1 MKRKFNPVLL
11 IAVLWFAATLFCW
24 LKPADDI
31 SDSERRKLAQFPK
44 ITYSSI
50 MNGGFMEKFESAST
64 DQFPFREELRKLK
77 AAFSTGIFRQKDNHG
92 IISYEGSLEKLN
104 GPVSESS
111 LQKAEDKLTGLYEK
125 FFPDSAVYYA
135 VVPEKGYY
143 IPDSAGYPI
152 TDYSKLLQLNLPFAE
167 KIDLTG
173 TLQLSD
179 YYRTDSHW
187 RQELLPETA
196 ALIAETM
203 GVTLSGSYTEE
214 TVKTDFFGVYAGQSG
229 LPVKPESITILR
241 NDILDGC
248 TVYNYETG
256 KTTGLYN
263 LEALS
268 NRDPYDVYLS
278 GAVSL
283 LAIENP
289 NATTDRE
296 LIVFRD
302 SFGSSLIPLLCEA
315 YRYVTVVDIRY
326 MQSMAL
332 PNFVDFHGQDVLLLY
347 STGVLNN
354 SAMLR

>member
-1 MKRKFNPVLL
+1 MKRKFNPILL
-11 IAVLWFAATLFCW
+11 IAVLWFAVTLFCW
-24 LKPADDI
+24 LKPAEEI
-31 SDSERRKLAQFPK
+31 SDSERRKLDQFPK
-44 ITYSSI
+44 VTYSSI
-50 MNGGFMEKFESAST
+50 LNGGFMEKFESAST

-77 AAFSTGIFRQKDNHG
+77 AVFSTGVLLQKDNHG

-104 GPVSESS
+104 GPVNETS
-111 LQKAEDKLTGLYEK
+111 LQKAEEKLTGLYEK
-125 FFPDSAVYYA
+125 LFPDSAVYYA
-135 VVPEKGYY
+135 VIPEKGYY

-152 TDYSKLLQLNLPFAE
+152 TDYGKLLQLDLPFAE

-196 ALIAETM
+196 AVLAEAM

-214 TVKTDFFGVYAGQSG
+214 TVKTDFLGVYAGQSG

-256 KTTGLYN
+256 KTTGIYD
-263 LEALS
+263 LEALG

-278 GAVSL
+278 GATPL
-283 LAIENP
+283 LTIENP

-296 LIVFRD
+296 LIIFRD

-315 YRYVTVVDIRY
+315 YRTVTVADIRY
-326 MQSMAL
+326 MPSAAL
-332 PNFVDFHGQDVLLLY
+332 PGYVDFHGQDVLLLY